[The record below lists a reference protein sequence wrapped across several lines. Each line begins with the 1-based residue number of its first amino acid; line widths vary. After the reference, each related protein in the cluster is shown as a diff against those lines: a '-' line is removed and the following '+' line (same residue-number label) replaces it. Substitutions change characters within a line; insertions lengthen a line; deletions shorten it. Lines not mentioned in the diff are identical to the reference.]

1 VQVLISSR
9 IFNLGGGELQE
20 IILFDFEYTA
30 WEGSKARNWSESWEH
45 REIIQIA
52 AVQVSVNGEVV
63 ETRSFDCLVKPIQ
76 NPSLSPYI
84 IRLTGIQQLE
94 IDLRGLFF
102 PQAFAQFY
110 RFCDQ
115 GQIPLFCYGDD
126 PAVLLENF
134 ALNDMECPASPSGV
148 HDIRQIFEQAGVDT
162 RPYTSGT
169 IHQAVGLD
177 FPHAAHNA
185 LNDVCSL
192 AVTLQHLLHIGRIDL
207 ADNTIAKARFRTV

>member
-1 VQVLISSR
+1 M
-9 IFNLGGGELQE
+9 QE

-52 AVQVSVNGEVV
+52 AVRVSVDGEVV
-63 ETRSFDCLVKPIQ
+63 EIESFDCLVKPKQ
-76 NPSLSPYI
+76 NPVLSPYI
-84 IRLTGIQQLE
+84 IHLTGIQQPE

-102 PQAFAQFY
+102 PQAFAQFFG
-110 RFCDQ
+110 FCDQ

-126 PAVLLENF
+126 PAVLIENF
-134 ALNDMECPASPSGV
+134 SLNEMDCPAFPAGV

-185 LNDVCSL
+185 LNDVRSL
-192 AVTLQHLLHIGRIDL
+192 AVTLHHLMQVGRIDL
-207 ADNTIAKARFRTV
+207 AGNTISKARFLTV